1 MRFVGWRGLSDGY
14 RKAVEGHSPWDRDER
29 NPRPV
34 YFEDIGLS
42 ELFRCAQGNGCART
56 HRSRRFHSDPD
67 RRPAR
72 RKIHG
77 LLRQAASLRRTGD
90 RRRADACA
98 ATRLRHREIEGGTG
112 AERRRRA
119 CAAARV
125 HRGILRRCDHQ
136 QGSGRDHPD
145 LELGRRA
152 AVRLYRRRG
161 HRQAGD
167 HSFPAGTRRRGARD
181 PRTHTA
187 RRAHPPL

>member
-1 MRFVGWRGLSDGY
+1 MAGPVGRLPEGRRRPFAMGQGRKKSASGLLRGY
-14 RKAVEGHSPWDRDER
+14 RRFSSFGR
-29 NPRPV
+29 
-34 YFEDIGLS
+34 
-42 ELFRCAQGNGCART
+42 AQGNDCART
-56 HRSRRFHSDPD
+56 YRSGRFHSDPD

-77 LLRQAASLRRTGD
+77 LLRQAASLHRTGD
-90 RRRADACA
+90 RRRADARA
-98 ATRLRHREIEGGTG
+98 ATRLRHRETEGGTG
-112 AERRRRA
+112 AQRRRRA

-145 LELGRRA
+145 LESGRRA

-161 HRQAGD
+161 HRQARD
-167 HSFPAGTRRRGARD
+167 HSFSAGPRRRGARD
-181 PRTHTA
+181 PRAHTA